1 MTDLELPEPQIFVP
15 SPVPTTDV
23 YFCTMDSAQ
32 DLQAEWEQEDR
43 VEVVQGEPPSPSS
56 TPPSSM
62 SLQSSSPTTS
72 PYLESQQDLVL
83 KLNWYMQIKDE
94 INAMEKNEN

>member
-1 MTDLELPEPQIFVP
+1 VDRVEV
-15 SPVPTTDV
+15 
-23 YFCTMDSAQ
+23 
-32 DLQAEWEQEDR
+32 DR

-72 PYLESQQDLVL
+72 PYLESQQDLEL
-83 KLNWYMQIKDE
+83 TLDWYMQIKDE
-94 INAMEKNEN
+94 INAMENNEN